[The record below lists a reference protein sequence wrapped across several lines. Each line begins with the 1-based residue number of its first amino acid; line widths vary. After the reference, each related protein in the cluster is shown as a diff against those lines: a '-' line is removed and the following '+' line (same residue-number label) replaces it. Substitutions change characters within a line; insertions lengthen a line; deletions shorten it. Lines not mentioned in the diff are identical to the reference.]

1 MDMDNIS
8 NEYEEYKAKREEG
21 IENLRQYNQN
31 TFNLINEKY
40 LLKAA
45 SLFQDSINKSPNEEE
60 SYKSSIYLEETYEKL
75 LSGISTD
82 YLKYQDVFNQYMHY
96 SLQLMNIISN
106 NIKYSLKFNDLKH
119 EFYQIIAVNL
129 IKDIPLKHIGTNA
142 YDMIEYFKSFEET
155 YYLLISTLMR
165 HYFNYGFNIYNSEK
179 IIESKNIF
187 FSINDIFK
195 HYKLDD
201 NLNTLNINLITK
213 DEINDVIESANFY
226 IKRIDAEI
234 LIKKGDEKLNSAL
247 NESDEIDMDDVTE
260 SLTYYRN
267 ALNEI
272 SKSTFSQDI
281 ELEAICFSNIAKIMY
296 RIFKN
301 KKKRNKIKG
310 YVMQSVNLGLSL
322 MPKNVG
328 KEKWYIEA
336 TNILQEIR
344 NEEEKEERKNDDNY
358 RREMKKKKEQI
369 FNELNEKKLESNL
382 SFIKFILKKYPYKG
396 YTNISESEIEEE
408 FQKDNRNFV
417 KTLVV
422 KYHPDRYPKGTDEE
436 KEYFVIIHEI
446 SIILNGMYSIYDNM
460 RKDA

>member
-1 MDMDNIS
+1 MYDPS
-8 NEYEEYKAKREEG
+8 NDYKLKREEG
-21 IENLRQYNQN
+21 IENLKKYDPN
-31 TFNLINEKY
+31 TFNLVNEKF

-45 SLFQDSINKSPNEEE
+45 SLFQESINISPNEKE
-60 SYKSSIYLEETYEKL
+60 SYKSSIYLSETYEKL

-82 YLKYQDVFNQYMHY
+82 YFNHQDIYNQYMY
-96 SLQLMNIISN
+96 YALKLMQTLSINIQ
-106 NIKYSLKFNDLKH
+106 YSLKFKDFK
-119 EFYQIIAVNL
+119 EKFYQIIAVNL
-129 IKDIPLKHIGTNA
+129 INEIPLKNIGSNA
-142 YDMIEYFKSFEET
+142 FEMIECFKSFKEI

-165 HYFNYGFNIYNSEK
+165 HYFNYGFKIYNSEK

-187 FSINDIFK
+187 YTINDIFK

-201 NLNTLNINLITK
+201 NLNKLNINQSTK
-213 DEINDVIESANFY
+213 DEINDVIDSSIFY

-234 LIKKGDEKLNSAL
+234 LIKKGDKKLNSAL
-247 NESDEIDMDDVTE
+247 TESDEIDMDDVTE

-272 SKSTFSQDI
+272 SKSNFSQDI
-281 ELEAICFSNIAKIMY
+281 ELEAMCFSNIAKIMY

-301 KKKRNKIKG
+301 KKKRDKIKG
-310 YVMQSVNLGLSL
+310 YVLQSVNLGLSL

-344 NEEEKEERKNDDNY
+344 NEEQKEEEKKDDKY
-358 RREMKKKKEQI
+358 RAEMKKKKEAI

-396 YTNISESEIEEE
+396 CTKVNESEIEEQ
-408 FQKDNRNFV
+408 FRKDNRNFI

-422 KYHPDRYPKGTDEE
+422 KYHPDRYPKGTEEE
-436 KEYFVIIHEI
+436 KEYYVIIHEI
-446 SIILNGMYSIYDNM
+446 SIILNGMYSLYDNM
-460 RKDA
+460 KKEA

>member
-1 MDMDNIS
+1 MECNS
-8 NEYEEYKAKREEG
+8 YEYEEYKEKREEG
-21 IENLRQYNQN
+21 IENLKKYNPD
-31 TFNLINEKY
+31 TFNLVNEKF
-40 LLKAA
+40 LLKAE

-75 LSGISTD
+75 LSGISPD
-82 YLKYQDVFNQYMHY
+82 YLNHQDVFNQYLHY
-96 SLQLMNIISN
+96 SLRLMNIISK
-106 NIKYSLKFNDLKH
+106 NIQYSLKFNDLKH

-129 IKDIPLKHIGTNA
+129 IKELPIKYIGLNA
-142 YDMIEYFKSFEET
+142 YDMIEYFKSMKEL

-165 HYFNYGFNIYNSEK
+165 NYFNYGFKIYNSEK

-187 FSINDIFK
+187 YSIQDIFK

-213 DEINDVIESANFY
+213 DEINDVLESSNFY

-234 LIKKGDEKLNSAL
+234 LIKKGDEKLISAL

-281 ELEAICFSNIAKIMY
+281 ELEAICFSNIGKIMY

-344 NEEEKEERKNDDNY
+344 NEEEREEEKNDDNY
-358 RREMKKKKEQI
+358 RMEMKKKKEQI

-382 SFIKFILKKYPYKG
+382 SFIKFILNKYPYKG
-396 YTNISESEIEEE
+396 YTEINESEIEEQ
-408 FQKDNRNFV
+408 FHKDNRNFV

-436 KEYFVIIHEI
+436 KEYYVIIHEI
-446 SIILNGMYSIYDNM
+446 SIILNGMYSIYDTM
-460 RKDA
+460 RKEA

>member
-1 MDMDNIS
+1 MYDPS
-8 NEYEEYKAKREEG
+8 NDYKLKREEG
-21 IENLRQYNQN
+21 IENLKKYDPN
-31 TFNLINEKY
+31 TFNLVNEKF

-45 SLFQDSINKSPNEEE
+45 SLFQESINISPNEKE
-60 SYKSSIYLEETYEKL
+60 SYKSSIYLSETYEKL

-82 YLKYQDVFNQYMHY
+82 YLNHQDIYNQYMY
-96 SLQLMNIISN
+96 YALKLMQTLSINIQ
-106 NIKYSLKFNDLKH
+106 YSLKFKDFK
-119 EFYQIIAVNL
+119 EKFYQIIAVNL
-129 IKDIPLKHIGTNA
+129 INEIPLKNIGSNA
-142 YDMIEYFKSFEET
+142 FEMIECFKSFKEI

-165 HYFNYGFNIYNSEK
+165 HYFNYGFKIYNSEK

-187 FSINDIFK
+187 YTINDIFK

-201 NLNTLNINLITK
+201 NLNKLNINQSTK
-213 DEINDVIESANFY
+213 DEINDVIDSSTFY

-234 LIKKGDEKLNSAL
+234 LIKKGDKKLNSAL
-247 NESDEIDMDDVTE
+247 TESDEIDMDDVTE

-272 SKSTFSQDI
+272 SKSNFSQDI
-281 ELEAICFSNIAKIMY
+281 ELEAMCFSNIAKIMY

-310 YVMQSVNLGLSL
+310 YVLQSVNLGLSL

-344 NEEEKEERKNDDNY
+344 NEEQKEEEKKDDKY
-358 RREMKKKKEQI
+358 RAEMKKKKEAI
-369 FNELNEKKLESNL
+369 FNELNEKKLESNI

-396 YTNISESEIEEE
+396 CTKINESEIEEQ
-408 FQKDNRNFV
+408 FHKDNRNFV

-422 KYHPDRYPKGTDEE
+422 KYHPDRYPKGTEEE
-436 KEYFVIIHEI
+436 KEYYVIIHEI
-446 SIILNGMYSIYDNM
+446 SIILNGMYSLYDNM
-460 RKDA
+460 KKEA

>member
-1 MDMDNIS
+1 MYDPS
-8 NEYEEYKAKREEG
+8 NDYKLKREEG
-21 IENLRQYNQN
+21 IENLKKYDPN
-31 TFNLINEKY
+31 TFNLVNEKF

-45 SLFQDSINKSPNEEE
+45 SLFQESINISPNEKE
-60 SYKSSIYLEETYEKL
+60 SYKSSIYLSETYEKL

-82 YLKYQDVFNQYMHY
+82 YFNHQDIYNQYMY
-96 SLQLMNIISN
+96 YALKLMQTLSINIQ
-106 NIKYSLKFNDLKH
+106 YSLKFKDFK
-119 EFYQIIAVNL
+119 EKFYQIIAVNL
-129 IKDIPLKHIGTNA
+129 INEIPLKNIGSNA
-142 YDMIEYFKSFEET
+142 FEMIECFKSFKEI

-165 HYFNYGFNIYNSEK
+165 HYFNYGFKIYNSEK

-187 FSINDIFK
+187 YTINDIFK

-201 NLNTLNINLITK
+201 NLNKLNINQSTK
-213 DEINDVIESANFY
+213 DEINDVIDSSTFY

-234 LIKKGDEKLNSAL
+234 LIKKGDKKLNSAL
-247 NESDEIDMDDVTE
+247 TESDEIDMDDVTE

-272 SKSTFSQDI
+272 SKSNFSQDI
-281 ELEAICFSNIAKIMY
+281 ELEAMCFSNIAKIMY

-301 KKKRNKIKG
+301 KKKRDKIKG
-310 YVMQSVNLGLSL
+310 YVLQSVNLGLSL

-344 NEEEKEERKNDDNY
+344 NEEQKEEEKKDDKY
-358 RREMKKKKEQI
+358 RAEMKKKKEAI
-369 FNELNEKKLESNL
+369 FNELNEKKLESNI

-396 YTNISESEIEEE
+396 CTKINESEIEEQ
-408 FQKDNRNFV
+408 FRKDNRNFI

-422 KYHPDRYPKGTDEE
+422 KYHPDRYPKGTEEE
-436 KEYFVIIHEI
+436 KEYYVIIHEI
-446 SIILNGMYSIYDNM
+446 SIILNGMYSLYDNM
-460 RKDA
+460 KKEA

>member
-1 MDMDNIS
+1 MECNS
-8 NEYEEYKAKREEG
+8 YKYEEYKEKREEG
-21 IENLRQYNQN
+21 IENLKKYNPD
-31 TFNLINEKY
+31 TFNLVNEKF
-40 LLKAA
+40 LLKAE

-75 LSGISTD
+75 LSGISPD
-82 YLKYQDVFNQYMHY
+82 YLNHQDVFNQYLHY
-96 SLQLMNIISN
+96 SLRLMNIISK
-106 NIKYSLKFNDLKH
+106 NIQYSLKFNDLKH

-129 IKDIPLKHIGTNA
+129 IKELPIKYIGLNA
-142 YDMIEYFKSFEET
+142 YDMIEYFKSMKEL

-165 HYFNYGFNIYNSEK
+165 NYFNYGFKIYNSEK

-187 FSINDIFK
+187 YSIQDIFK

-213 DEINDVIESANFY
+213 DEINDVLESSNFY

-234 LIKKGDEKLNSAL
+234 LIKKGDEKLISAL

-281 ELEAICFSNIAKIMY
+281 ELEAICFSNIGKIMY

-344 NEEEKEERKNDDNY
+344 NEEEREEEKNDDNY
-358 RREMKKKKEQI
+358 RMEMKKKKEQI

-382 SFIKFILKKYPYKG
+382 SFIKFILNKYPYKG
-396 YTNISESEIEEE
+396 YTEINESEIEEQ
-408 FQKDNRNFV
+408 FHKDNRNFV

-436 KEYFVIIHEI
+436 KEYYVIIHEI
-446 SIILNGMYSIYDNM
+446 SIILNGMYSIYDTM
-460 RKDA
+460 RKEA